1 MDAVTLNVVVDVEL
15 MDVEVGR
22 DAVKC
27 DDPRRAKSGTRI
39 FSVFVTESLTLSD
52 VSDGTTRCTES

>member
-1 MDAVTLNVVVDVEL
+1 MTLNVVDVEL
-15 MDVEVGR
+15 MMDVEVGR

-27 DDPRRAKSGTRI
+27 DDPRRAKSGIRI

-52 VSDGTTRCTES
+52 VSDGTTRCTDS